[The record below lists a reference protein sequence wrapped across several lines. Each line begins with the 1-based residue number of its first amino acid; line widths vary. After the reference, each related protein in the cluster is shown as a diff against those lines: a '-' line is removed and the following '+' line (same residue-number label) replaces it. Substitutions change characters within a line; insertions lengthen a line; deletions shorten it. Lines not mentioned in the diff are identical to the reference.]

1 MLQYPLPAT
10 HDLRLVSVIT
20 FAEKDYLNCKPIIM
34 PQHPLP
40 VTHVLLHRDQT
51 DILTWKES
59 FIWLWFIN
67 MFTIQRKFLKN

>member
-51 DILTWKES
+51 DILT
-59 FIWLWFIN
+59 
-67 MFTIQRKFLKN
+67 